1 VFDHNYHFDHLL
13 DTAYEVEGGHPYHFN
28 GGASPGEAAS
38 PLSSQGDLTELGGEP
53 HSGGGGCMEE
63 EGQGLASNQQPGRP
77 CKIET

>member
-53 HSGGGGCMEE
+53 HSGGGGVH
-63 EGQGLASNQQPGRP
+63 GGRGARAGVQSTAR
-77 CKIET
+77 ETLQN